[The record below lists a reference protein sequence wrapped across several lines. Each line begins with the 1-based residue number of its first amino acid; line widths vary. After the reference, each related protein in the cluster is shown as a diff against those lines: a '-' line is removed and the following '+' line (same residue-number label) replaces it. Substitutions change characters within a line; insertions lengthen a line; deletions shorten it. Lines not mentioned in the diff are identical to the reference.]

1 MTPASWGALQAARY
15 MHKYG
20 VTNRD
25 LGYISVQQRAYAAK
39 NPAAWFYEKPIT
51 LEDHQNSK
59 CIQEPWLRLLACCQ
73 ESDGGFAILVTSL
86 ARAPDP
92 TQTPVQMFAATH
104 SLPYHAK

>member
-1 MTPASWGALQAARY
+1 MSYQSGNGTGSLLWCVPYGAMTPASWGALQAARY

-20 VTNRD
+20 VTNRE

-59 CIQEPWLRLLACCQ
+59 WIQEDRKRVEWGKCVSVRVDL
-73 ESDGGFAILVTSL
+73 GGRRFIKITK
-86 ARAPDP
+86 
-92 TQTPVQMFAATH
+92 T
-104 SLPYHAK
+104 